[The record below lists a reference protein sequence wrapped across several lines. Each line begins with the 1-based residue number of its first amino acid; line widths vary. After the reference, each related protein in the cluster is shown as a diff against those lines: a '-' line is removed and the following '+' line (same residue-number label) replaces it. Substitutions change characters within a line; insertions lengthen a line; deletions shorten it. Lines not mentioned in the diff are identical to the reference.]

1 MNELEQLR
9 ARVHEAQHV
18 LTATYQAIPK
28 LELISD
34 ERTAT
39 TVPLVLGSL
48 DMADSFL
55 ILLALRA
62 DRAWVAATALQRV
75 QMEYCLRAAFF
86 AHAATEEEL
95 TACRADG
102 VMPKRGKRRIHLMD
116 VAREAAAK
124 MGWDPDRLLNVVEIQ
139 QRELSSAVHGGKEI
153 LAIYTQHEEWGDI
166 TVPWNDLGNHVDNVM
181 VFSQLA
187 LAVLISQSPLAEEQ
201 LSAATRPCYEAAQAY
216 FDKWGK

>member
-1 MNELEQLR
+1 MNELEQLK
-9 ARVHEAQHV
+9 ARVHDAQHV

-28 LELISD
+28 LELVHD
-34 ERTAT
+34 DRTAT

-48 DMADSFL
+48 DMVDSFL

-62 DRAWVAATALQRV
+62 DRAWVAATALQRI

-95 TACRADG
+95 TAFRADG
-102 VMPKRGKRRIHLMD
+102 VMPKREKRRIHLMD

-153 LAIYTQHEEWGDI
+153 LAVYTQHEEWGDI

-187 LAVLISQSPLAEEQ
+187 FAVLMSQSPLVGEQ
-201 LSAATRPCYEAAQAY
+201 LSAATRSCYEAAHAY
-216 FDKWGK
+216 FGKWGK